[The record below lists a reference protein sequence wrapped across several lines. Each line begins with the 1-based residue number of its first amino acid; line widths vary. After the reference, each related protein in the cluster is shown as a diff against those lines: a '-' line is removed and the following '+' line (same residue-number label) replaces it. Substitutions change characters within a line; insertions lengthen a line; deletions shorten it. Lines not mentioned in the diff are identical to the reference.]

1 MYSCVHSLSYCYQSR
16 LTIIIIYPA
25 VLYLTKVSRMLIF
38 RFFLAIFLLS
48 TGVLYAAPVNKRP
61 PPTVEVQT
69 VSRSVIQQDLAALAT
84 LQAAESV
91 LIKPEVAGRVIA
103 INFNEGQTVKK
114 GQLLVQLDD
123 DLLQA
128 ELASQQATLN
138 LAQAEYKRYQAL
150 FEQQQVSALDYERK
164 TAELAQAKAALSL
177 IQAKLRQRQIRA
189 PFSGVLGLRQF
200 GVGDVLQANQALVR
214 LNSMTSLKAE
224 IKIPETNNTLVSLKQ
239 QVLLTIDAVPNVT
252 LTGQVTA
259 IEPSLEADTRALVV
273 RVFIAKGDRRVR
285 EGMTARARLLL
296 NDTNVVM
303 VPEQALVAQR
313 GQFVVFVVKD
323 NIAKAQKVSLGKRKV
338 GRVEVTQGL
347 QAGDVIVVSGQNK
360 LPKPEMP
367 IKAIPLQGG
376 L

>member
-1 MYSCVHSLSYCYQSR
+1 MYSCVHSLSYCYQSN
-16 LTIIIIYPA
+16 LTIIIYAA
-25 VLYLTKVSRMLIF
+25 VRYLIKVSRMLIF
-38 RFFLAIFLLS
+38 RFFLAIFFLS
-48 TGVLYAAPVNKRP
+48 TGLLYAAPVNKRP

-69 VSRSVIQQDLAALAT
+69 VSRSVIQQDLSALAT

-103 INFNEGQTVKK
+103 ISFNEGQTVKK
-114 GQLLVQLDD
+114 GQLLVGLDD

-128 ELASQQATLN
+128 ELASQQATLD
-138 LAQAEYKRYQAL
+138 LAKAEYKRYQAL

-164 TAELAQAKAALSL
+164 KAELAQAKAALSL

-200 GVGDVLQANQALVR
+200 SVGDVLQANQALVR

-224 IKIPETNNTLVSLKQ
+224 IKIPETNNALVSLKQ
-239 QVLLTIDAVPNVT
+239 QVLLTLDAVPNVT

-259 IEPSLEADTRALVV
+259 IEPSLEANTRALVV
-273 RVFIAKGDRRVR
+273 RVFIAKGDSRVR

-296 NDTNVVM
+296 NDANVVM
-303 VPEQALVAQR
+303 VPEQALVAQN
-313 GQFVVFVVKD
+313 GQFVVYVVKD
-323 NIAKAQKVSLGKRKV
+323 NIAKAQKVSLGKREV

-367 IKAIPLQGG
+367 IKPIPVQGS

>member
-1 MYSCVHSLSYCYQSR
+1 MYSCVHSLSYCYQSN
-16 LTIIIIYPA
+16 LTIIIYAA
-25 VLYLTKVSRMLIF
+25 VRYLIKVSRMLIF
-38 RFFLAIFLLS
+38 RFFLAIFFLS
-48 TGVLYAAPVNKRP
+48 TGLLYAAPVNKRP

-69 VSRSVIQQDLAALAT
+69 VSRSVIQQDLSALAT

-103 INFNEGQTVKK
+103 INFSEGQTVKK
-114 GQLLVQLDD
+114 GQLLVGLDD

-128 ELASQQATLN
+128 ELASQQATLS

-164 TAELAQAKAALSL
+164 KAELAQAKAALSL

-200 GVGDVLQANQALVR
+200 SVGDVLQANQALVR

-224 IKIPETNNTLVSLKQ
+224 IKIPETNNALVSLKQ
-239 QVLLTIDAVPNVT
+239 QVLLTLDAVPNVT

-259 IEPSLEADTRALVV
+259 IEPSLEANTRALVV
-273 RVFIAKGDRRVR
+273 RVFIAKGDSRVR

-296 NDTNVVM
+296 NDANVVM
-303 VPEQALVAQR
+303 VPEQALVAQN
-313 GQFVVFVVKD
+313 GQFVVYVVKD
-323 NIAKAQKVSLGKRKV
+323 NIAKAQKVSLGKREV

-367 IKAIPLQGG
+367 IKPIPVQGS